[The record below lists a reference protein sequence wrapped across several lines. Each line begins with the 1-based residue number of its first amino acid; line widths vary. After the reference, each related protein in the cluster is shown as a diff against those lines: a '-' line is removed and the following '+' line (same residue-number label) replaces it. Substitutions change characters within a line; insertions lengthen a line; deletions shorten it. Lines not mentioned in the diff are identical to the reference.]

1 MLAVNTT
8 RKEKAVKKHGK
19 KYREAIKE
27 LDLKK
32 TYTPEE
38 AIAILKKIQV
48 TKFDPSL
55 EIHLKLGI
63 DLSKPEQNVRST
75 VVLPKGTGKTLK
87 ILAFV
92 SEKDEK
98 AAKAAGA
105 DFIGLENMVE
115 KVLKGWLGFDIAIA
129 TTEVMPKIAKVAKVL
144 GSRGLM
150 PNPKVGTVTNDV
162 AKTIEEFKKGK
173 IEFRSDSLGGIHTA
187 IGKLSFSE
195 SDLMENFLKFYRALT
210 AIKPSTLKGI
220 YIKSA
225 HMSSTMGPG
234 IKLDLSKIK

>member
-1 MLAVNTT
+1 MT
-8 RKEKAVKKHGK
+8 KKHGK
-19 KYREAIKE
+19 KYLEAIKE
-27 LDLKK
+27 IDLKK
-32 TYTPEE
+32 SYTPEE
-38 AIAILKKIQV
+38 AITILKKIQV
-48 TKFDPSL
+48 TKFDPSV
-55 EIHLKLGI
+55 EIHLKLGV
-63 DLSKPEQNVRST
+63 DLAKPEQNVRST

-92 SEKDEK
+92 GDKDEK
-98 AAKAAGA
+98 AAKEAGA

-115 KVLKGWLGFDIAIA
+115 KVMKGWLGFDIAIA
-129 TTEVMPKIAKVAKVL
+129 TPEVMPKIAKVAKVL

-150 PNPKVGTVTNDV
+150 PNPKVGTVSSDV

-173 IEFRSDSLGGIHTA
+173 IEFRSDSLGGIHIA

-195 SDLMENFLKFYRALT
+195 ADLMENFLKFYRALT
-210 AIKPSTLKGI
+210 AVKPSTLKGI

>member
-1 MLAVNTT
+1 MQ
-8 RKEKAVKKHGK
+8 KKHGK
-19 KYREAIKE
+19 KYRSAVENI
-27 LDLKK
+27 DLKK
-32 TYTPEE
+32 FYAPEE
-38 AIAILKKIQV
+38 AISLLKKNPI

-63 DLSKPEQNVRST
+63 DLAKPEQNVRST

-92 SEKDEK
+92 SDKDEK

-105 DFIGLENMVE
+105 DFVGLEELVE
-115 KVLKGWLGFDIAIA
+115 KITKGWLGFDIAIA
-129 TTEVMPKIAKVAKVL
+129 TPEVMPKIAKVAKIL

-150 PNPKVGTVTNDV
+150 PNPKVGTVSIDV

-173 IEFRSDSLGGIHTA
+173 IEFRSDSLGGIHAA

-195 SDLMENFLKFYRALT
+195 SDLLENFTKFYRTLLNV
-210 AIKPSTLKGI
+210 KPSSLKGN
-220 YIKSA
+220 YIKS
-225 HMSSTMGPG
+225 MYFSSTMGPG
-234 IKLDLSKIK
+234 LKIDFGKIK

>member
-1 MLAVNTT
+1 MAI
-8 RKEKAVKKHGK
+8 KHGK

-27 LDLKK
+27 IDLKK

-38 AIAILKKIQV
+38 ALVTLKKIQV
-48 TKFDPSL
+48 TKFDPSI
-55 EIHLKLGI
+55 EVHLKLGV

-75 VVLPKGTGKTLK
+75 VVLPKGTGKVLK

-92 SEKDEK
+92 SDKDEK
-98 AAKAAGA
+98 AATTAGA
-105 DFIGLENMVE
+105 DFAGLENMVE
-115 KVLKGWLGFDIAIA
+115 KIMKGWLGFDIAIA
-129 TTEVMPKIAKVAKVL
+129 TPEVMPKIAKVAKVL

-150 PNPKVGTVTNDV
+150 PNPKVGTVTTDV

-173 IEFRSDSLGGIHTA
+173 IEFRSDSLGGIHAA

-195 SDLMENFLKFYRALT
+195 ADLLENFIKFYKALI
-210 AIKPSTLKGI
+210 AVKPSTIKGI

-234 IKLDLSKIK
+234 LKLDLSKIK

>member
-1 MLAVNTT
+1 MQ
-8 RKEKAVKKHGK
+8 KKHGK
-19 KYREAIKE
+19 KYLEAVKDI
-27 LDLKK
+27 DLKK
-32 TYTPEE
+32 SYTPEE
-38 AIAILKKIQV
+38 AIATLKKVQV
-48 TKFDPSL
+48 TKFDPSV
-55 EIHLKLGI
+55 EIHLKLGV

-92 SEKDEK
+92 SDKDDK

-105 DFIGLENMVE
+105 DFTGLEDMVE
-115 KVLKGWLGFDIAIA
+115 KILKGWLGFDIAIA
-129 TTEVMPKIAKVAKVL
+129 TPEVMPKIAKVAKVL

-150 PNPKVGTVTNDV
+150 PNPKVGTVTTDI

-173 IEFRSDSLGGIHTA
+173 IEFRSDSLGGIHSA

-195 SDLMENFLKFYRALT
+195 GDLMENFLKFYKVLIAV
-210 AIKPSTLKGI
+210 KPSTMKGI

-225 HMSSTMGPG
+225 HISSTMGPG
-234 IKLDLSKIK
+234 LKLDLSKVK